1 MNSLPQVQSLELGGF
16 ESQHYSA
23 LKASAYSCIDRKRP
37 VPYDLVAR
45 KESELVVKRAAQS
58 TRVPFGAKFKKKFA
72 VNFEVLLT
80 A

>member
-1 MNSLPQVQSLELGGF
+1 
-16 ESQHYSA
+16 
-23 LKASAYSCIDRKRP
+23 
-37 VPYDLVAR
+37 LVAR

-58 TRVPFGAKFKKKFA
+58 MRLPYGAKFKKKFA